1 MRWAGRRRPGSAGR
15 RRPGSSGSGV
25 PDGPAGTARGMP
37 AGGRAALAGLVAAL
51 VVGSTA
57 PAVHDLHETYADL
70 AIDGAVVGGRVQF
83 FQRHLERAL
92 GPRVGADAVALTP
105 GATAD
110 SLVMAYVRDNLVVIA
125 HGDTLRPALL
135 RSGRERLQHHTAWW
149 VALHY
154 EAAAPID
161 TLRVRN
167 TLLFDLHDDQRNVM
181 RFVRFP
187 EETRETVTL
196 EPGRPEAAVTGR

>member
-1 MRWAGRRRPGSAGR
+1 MRWAGRRPT
-15 RRPGSSGSGV
+15 GSGNGGGL
-25 PDGPAGTARGMP
+25 DGPAEVAYGWSPGWRT
-37 AGGRAALAGLVAAL
+37 ALAGLAAAL
-51 VVGSTA
+51 VLGSTA
-57 PAVHDLHETYADL
+57 PAVHDLHETYTDL
-70 AIDGAVVGGRVQF
+70 AIESSVVGGRVQF
-83 FQRHLERAL
+83 FQDQLERAL
-92 GPRVGADAVALTP
+92 GPRVGADAVALEP

-110 SLVMAYVRDNLVVIA
+110 SLVMDYIRENLVLIA

-154 EAAAPID
+154 EAAEPID

-167 TLLFDLHDDQRNVM
+167 TLLFDLHDDQRNVA

-196 EPGRPEAAVTGR
+196 EPGRPEAAVTVR

>member
-1 MRWAGRRRPGSAGR
+1 MRWAGRRRT
-15 RRPGSSGSGV
+15 GSGGSGR
-25 PDGPAGTARGMP
+25 PDGLDGPTEAAHGRSPGW
-37 AGGRAALAGLVAAL
+37 RAALAGLAVAL
-51 VVGSTA
+51 VLGSTA

-83 FQRHLERAL
+83 FQDQLERAL
-92 GPRVGADAVALTP
+92 GPEVGADAVALTP

-110 SLVMAYVRDNLVVIA
+110 SLVMGYIRENLVLIA

-135 RSGRERLQHHTAWW
+135 RSGREQLQHHTAWW

-154 EAAAPID
+154 EAAEPID

-167 TLLFDLHDDQRNVM
+167 TLLFDLHDDQRNIM

-196 EPGRPEAAVTGR
+196 EPARPDAVVTAR